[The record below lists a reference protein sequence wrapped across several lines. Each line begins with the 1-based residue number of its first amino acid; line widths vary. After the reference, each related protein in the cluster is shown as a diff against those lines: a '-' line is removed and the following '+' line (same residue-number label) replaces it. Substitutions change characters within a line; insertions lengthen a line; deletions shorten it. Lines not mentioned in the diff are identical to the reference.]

1 MRLFRAD
8 WACRP
13 KFLACFLLTL
23 ATPAM
28 ADPKDEG
35 GMLDRLV
42 SYFSGDLKNI
52 DEELLQLK
60 PLINLP
66 AIQSQQTLQI
76 GFCTKVESSQIS
88 RWVSVDLGKA
98 MNIDAVVLV
107 PLNVA
112 FYGGWAGPGYGF
124 PARYRVEVSLNP
136 DFSNSDVIVQDDG
149 TDIPNPGMTPRF
161 YPTVSQNVIGRYV
174 RVAATKMWAIKSK
187 AGEAI
192 GPKILALGEL
202 MVLSDKL
209 NVAAGLPPEAVTCSD
224 SREDSGYSKAYLVDG
239 QSILGAPVSGDGG
252 PSGFQSQPV
261 EKRDTPTWVQI
272 DLEQDVEVEEVRLLP
287 AWSADSPERRGYGFP
302 TKFRVELADN
312 PNMTGAKFVG
322 EYSGQNSP
330 NENPVTIRGNGTHG
344 RYIRLTATSLSQI
357 GKGFALALGE
367 MEVYA
372 ESDIFSYGKTVTAS
386 SNVEKKGVWSK
397 NFLVDGYTSQGKL
410 VPWQAW
416 FEGLEKRKD
425 ALVRTDTLIQQRE
438 VKAKSLV
445 ETVIRSAGYVVGGL
459 VILFVYF
466 SFRSLLKKRR
476 ALEDLR
482 TRIARDIHDE
492 IGSGLGTISLLSR
505 MAQEGDLDDAKED
518 LKEIY
523 RISVSM
529 SEAMRDIVWFNRTD
543 VDTVR
548 DLLMRMRETA
558 DGMMA
563 KHNSFN
569 FETFGEGLVR
579 PISMEIRRE
588 IFLIFKEAL
597 HNILKHA
604 NAQRVDVR
612 AGLEGNEFILSI
624 RDDGKGFDKLR
635 ETSGAG
641 MGSMKKRAESL
652 RGSLSLES
660 TPGAGTSLNLR
671 AKLK

>member
-1 MRLFRAD
+1 
-8 WACRP
+8 
-13 KFLACFLLTL
+13 
-23 ATPAM
+23 
-28 ADPKDEG
+28 
-35 GMLDRLV
+35 
-42 SYFSGDLKNI
+42 
-52 DEELLQLK
+52 
-60 PLINLP
+60 
-66 AIQSQQTLQI
+66 
-76 GFCTKVESSQIS
+76 
-88 RWVSVDLGKA
+88 
-98 MNIDAVVLV
+98 
-107 PLNVA
+107 
-112 FYGGWAGPGYGF
+112 
-124 PARYRVEVSLNP
+124 
-136 DFSNSDVIVQDDG
+136 
-149 TDIPNPGMTPRF
+149 
-161 YPTVSQNVIGRYV
+161 
-174 RVAATKMWAIKSK
+174 
-187 AGEAI
+187 
-192 GPKILALGEL
+192 
-202 MVLSDKL
+202 
-209 NVAAGLPPEAVTCSD
+209 
-224 SREDSGYSKAYLVDG
+224 
-239 QSILGAPVSGDGG
+239 
-252 PSGFQSQPV
+252 
-261 EKRDTPTWVQI
+261 
-272 DLEQDVEVEEVRLLP
+272 
-287 AWSADSPERRGYGFP
+287 
-302 TKFRVELADN
+302 
-312 PNMTGAKFVG
+312 
-322 EYSGQNSP
+322 
-330 NENPVTIRGNGTHG
+330 
-344 RYIRLTATSLSQI
+344 
-357 GKGFALALGE
+357 
-367 MEVYA
+367 
-372 ESDIFSYGKTVTAS
+372 
-386 SNVEKKGVWSK
+386 
-397 NFLVDGYTSQGKL
+397 
-410 VPWQAW
+410 
-416 FEGLEKRKD
+416 
-425 ALVRTDTLIQQRE
+425 
-438 VKAKSLV
+438 
-445 ETVIRSAGYVVGGL
+445 VVGGL